1 MGPMPWPEKMRQRVS
16 GTGRIDHLAQLAID
30 GLIHALQRIAKPMS
44 IGGVIVRV
52 IGIQVLP
59 KMMPGAMRFR
69 EGRKEDVPRLPRQHP
84 TV

>member
-16 GTGRIDHLAQLAID
+16 GPAESMHLAELAID

-44 IGGVIVRV
+44 IGGVVVGV
-52 IGIQVLP
+52 IRIQVLP